1 MVKETRNQD
10 KRHLEVMN
18 HKLQPQHQV
27 RPIILSDVVKAAGF
41 ALRAATALMSKE
53 AAMTCTE
60 AVETVIGE
68 HYDECVLI
76 FFGFMRG
83 VLRSTNPAN

>member
-1 MVKETRNQD
+1 M
-10 KRHLEVMN
+10 
-18 HKLQPQHQV
+18 
-27 RPIILSDVVKAAGF
+27 G
-41 ALRAATALMSKE
+41 KE
-53 AAMTCTE
+53 AAMVCTE

-68 HYDECVLI
+68 HYDERVLI